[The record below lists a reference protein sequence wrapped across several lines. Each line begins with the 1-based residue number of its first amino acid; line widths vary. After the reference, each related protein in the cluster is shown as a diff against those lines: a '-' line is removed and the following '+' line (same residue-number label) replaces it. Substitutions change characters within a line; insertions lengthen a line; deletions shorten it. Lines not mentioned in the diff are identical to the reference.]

1 MRASRPFSFKDQRI
15 GWLGDLNGHLATEL
29 GVLNICEQALQRMA
43 LEGAAISPCQLAMPP
58 AQIWEAWLIWRKAL
72 VGSRIAPFMLSPAN
86 REKIKPEALWEYDSA
101 QDLKG
106 ADLMRASVQ
115 RSAFYQGML
124 TLFESHDFLA
134 LPAVQIW
141 PFPIEQRW
149 PEQISTA
156 NGIRAMDTYHRWME
170 CTIYATF
177 AGLPAISLP
186 CGFSA
191 EGLPMG
197 IQIIGKPQGDAQLL
211 QLAFA
216 HEALFQDVLK
226 VKPAEAK

>member
-1 MRASRPFSFKDQRI
+1 
-15 GWLGDLNGHLATEL
+15 
-29 GVLNICEQALQRMA
+29 
-43 LEGAAISPCQLAMPP
+43 
-58 AQIWEAWLIWRKAL
+58 
-72 VGSRIAPFMLSPAN
+72 
-86 REKIKPEALWEYDSA
+86 
-101 QDLKG
+101 
-106 ADLMRASVQ
+106 
-115 RSAFYQGML
+115 
-124 TLFESHDFLA
+124 
-134 LPAVQIW
+134 
-141 PFPIEQRW
+141 
-149 PEQISTA
+149 
-156 NGIRAMDTYHRWME
+156 MDTYHRWME

-197 IQIIGKPQGDAQLL
+197 IQIIGKPQGDSQLL